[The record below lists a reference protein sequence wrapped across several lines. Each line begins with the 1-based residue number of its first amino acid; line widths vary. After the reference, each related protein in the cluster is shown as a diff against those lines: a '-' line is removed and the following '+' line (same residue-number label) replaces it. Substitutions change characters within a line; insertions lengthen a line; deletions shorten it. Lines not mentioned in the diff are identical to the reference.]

1 MPSGHIGNLAGM
13 RADQIQARAVAK
25 IVLVA
30 LFWAGVAVLVAIAL
44 LHTRTT
50 LQWVAAAVFLALA
63 LDPAV
68 NLVQRAWPGEGKM
81 PRVLGIL
88 LVYLAGFAA
97 LVFLVLQVFPP
108 IVHDIEGLAHKLPR
122 YVHDFEDWANNNK
135 QFQDLN
141 SKYQITAK
149 LSQEA
154 ATLPSHLSSGA
165 STIGSFTVSISEHL
179 LAALTIIA
187 LTFFLLLDGS
197 GMVQRGTGRLP
208 ELQRDRGRR
217 IAARVAEVV
226 KAYVSVNLLL
236 AIAAGFLTWGFLQ
249 AEGFHLAVPLAVLVA
264 FLDLIPLIGLT
275 VGGFSV
281 FAVLMIDGGPG
292 DAIVWLILFLV
303 YQQAQDRV
311 IQPILY
317 KGGALKVTPAVAIVA
332 VIVGAELAGVLGAL
346 LAIPAA
352 ASLGVVIDELVL
364 SGPPGGAAEP
374 EPGKELSP
382 ALPER
387 LAAGAGEALLGSPLL
402 PVLVEE
408 LRPDRVRLAQ
418 PEPAHQSGDRH
429 EDAPDRHAELLLSGI
444 EEGEDDAHQPDGAD
458 DGLDLIGDLRGHFDP
473 AAQADQ
479 QHARDGRGDD
489 HRVDRPPALL
499 LPVDVLQV
507 EPECEFVEREP
518 RPDPEEHRDDLPP
531 RAVRRDRDGD

>member
-30 LFWAGVAVLVAIAL
+30 LFWAGVAVLFAIAL

-68 NLVQRAWPGEGKM
+68 SLIQRAWPGAGKM
-81 PRVLGIL
+81 PRVLAIL
-88 LVYLAGFAA
+88 LVYLAGLAA
-97 LVFLVLQVFPP
+97 RVFLVSLAGLAARVFLVLHVFPP
-108 IVHDIEGLAHKLPR
+108 IVHDIEGLAKKLPG
-122 YVHDFEDWANNNK
+122 YVHDFENWANNNQ

-141 SKYQITAK
+141 AKYHITAK
-149 LSQEA
+149 LSQEG

-165 STIGSFTVSISEHL
+165 STLGSFTVSILEHL
-179 LAALTIIA
+179 IAAITVIT
-187 LTFFLLLDGS
+187 LTFFLLLDGR
-197 GMVQRGTGRLP
+197 GMVERGTGRLP
-208 ELQRDRGRR
+208 EPQRGRARR
-217 IAARVAEVV
+217 IARRVAEVV

-236 AIAAGFLTWGFLQ
+236 AVAAGLLTWGFLQ

-264 FLDLIPLIGLT
+264 FLDLIPLLGLT
-275 VGGFSV
+275 IGGLAV

-317 KGGALKVTPAVAIVA
+317 KGGALKVNPAVAIAA
-332 VIVGAELAGVLGAL
+332 VIVGAELAGILGAL
-346 LAIPAA
+346 RAIPAA

-374 EPGKELSP
+374 EPGK
-382 ALPER
+382 
-387 LAAGAGEALLGSPLL
+387 
-402 PVLVEE
+402 
-408 LRPDRVRLAQ
+408 
-418 PEPAHQSGDRH
+418 
-429 EDAPDRHAELLLSGI
+429 
-444 EEGEDDAHQPDGAD
+444 
-458 DGLDLIGDLRGHFDP
+458 
-473 AAQADQ
+473 
-479 QHARDGRGDD
+479 
-489 HRVDRPPALL
+489 
-499 LPVDVLQV
+499 
-507 EPECEFVEREP
+507 
-518 RPDPEEHRDDLPP
+518 
-531 RAVRRDRDGD
+531 

>member
-1 MPSGHIGNLAGM
+1 M

-30 LFWAGVAVLVAIAL
+30 LFWAGIAVLFAIAL

-88 LVYLAGFAA
+88 LVYVAALAA
-97 LVFLVLQVFPP
+97 LVFLILQVFPP

-141 SKYQITAK
+141 SKYHITVK

-154 ATLPSHLSSGA
+154 STLPSHLSSGA
-165 STIGSFTVSISEHL
+165 STIGSFTVSILEHL

-311 IQPILY
+311 IQPLLY
-317 KGGALKVTPAVAIVA
+317 KGGALKVNPAVAIVA
-332 VIVGAELAGVLGAL
+332 VIVGAELAGILGAL
-346 LAIPAA
+346 LAIPTA

-374 EPGKELSP
+374 EPGK
-382 ALPER
+382 
-387 LAAGAGEALLGSPLL
+387 
-402 PVLVEE
+402 
-408 LRPDRVRLAQ
+408 
-418 PEPAHQSGDRH
+418 
-429 EDAPDRHAELLLSGI
+429 
-444 EEGEDDAHQPDGAD
+444 
-458 DGLDLIGDLRGHFDP
+458 
-473 AAQADQ
+473 
-479 QHARDGRGDD
+479 
-489 HRVDRPPALL
+489 
-499 LPVDVLQV
+499 
-507 EPECEFVEREP
+507 
-518 RPDPEEHRDDLPP
+518 
-531 RAVRRDRDGD
+531 